1 MVENPARVNA
11 SAKSGSRISLIPQ
24 KPWHKMITGLFVLP
38 EGERSV
44 RTMPSDSFC
53 VEISINI
60 YVLLSS

>member
-1 MVENPARVNA
+1 
-11 SAKSGSRISLIPQ
+11 
-24 KPWHKMITGLFVLP
+24 MITGLFVLP